1 MHSKISLSPRKPW
14 KFHTETKR
22 KHRYLCIV
30 VAVDNKAELNIFFTA
45 SNCDF
50 KVKSENIISAT
61 LQMGMNHRV
70 KSVDKAV
77 MNRTL
82 GEVRD
87 SEKDNGSNNLGYTL
101 IM

>member
-1 MHSKISLSPRKPW
+1 M
-14 KFHTETKR
+14 
-22 KHRYLCIV
+22 CIV
-30 VAVDNKAELNIFFTA
+30 VAVDNKAKLNIFFTA

-61 LQMGMNHRV
+61 FQMGMNHRV

-82 GEVRD
+82 EEVRD
-87 SEKDNGSNNLGYTL
+87 RGKGNGANNLGYTL

>member
-1 MHSKISLSPRKPW
+1 
-14 KFHTETKR
+14 
-22 KHRYLCIV
+22 
-30 VAVDNKAELNIFFTA
+30 VAVDNKAKLDIFFTA
-45 SNCDF
+45 SYCDF

-82 GEVRD
+82 EEVRD
-87 SEKDNGSNNLGYTL
+87 REKDNGANNLGYTL